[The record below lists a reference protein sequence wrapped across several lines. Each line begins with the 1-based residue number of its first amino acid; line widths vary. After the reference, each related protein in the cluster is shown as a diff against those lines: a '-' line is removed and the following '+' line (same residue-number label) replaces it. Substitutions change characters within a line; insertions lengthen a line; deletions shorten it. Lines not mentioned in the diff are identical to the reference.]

1 MRFEIVDRNE
11 LWLDKY
17 NLAKIYYKHH
27 GNLEM
32 PTSFKTIN
40 GYDYDE
46 NGVALGRW
54 VTTQRIAYKGKGS
67 SKITEEQIN
76 LLEEIG
82 MRFENID
89 RNEAWLDKYNL
100 AKVYYEHY
108 GNLEIPRTF
117 KTINGYEYDE
127 NGIALGTWLNHQRRA
142 YKGKGSSKITEDQIN
157 LLEEIGM
164 RFENIDAMKLWMD
177 KYNLAKIYYEHYG
190 NLEIP
195 QTFKTINGYEHDENG
210 VALGKWLSAQRQ
222 AYKGKGSYKIT
233 EDQIKLLEEIGMRF
247 EIVDKKELWLEKY
260 NLAKI
265 YYEHHGNLEIPQTFK
280 TVNGY
285 EYDEN
290 GITLGVWIN
299 NQRNAYKVKGTNKI
313 TEDQIKLL
321 EEIGMKWF
329 SETVDNNLQ
338 QELITDENTK
348 SKKEEIM
355 NRLTSYLS
363 SIDNEISD
371 KDIINQGFL
380 NNLESTQRKK

>member
-1 MRFEIVDRNE
+1 
-11 LWLDKY
+11 
-17 NLAKIYYKHH
+17 
-27 GNLEM
+27 
-32 PTSFKTIN
+32 
-40 GYDYDE
+40 
-46 NGVALGRW
+46 
-54 VTTQRIAYKGKGS
+54 
-67 SKITEEQIN
+67 
-76 LLEEIG
+76 
-82 MRFENID
+82 
-89 RNEAWLDKYNL
+89 
-100 AKVYYEHY
+100 
-108 GNLEIPRTF
+108 
-117 KTINGYEYDE
+117 
-127 NGIALGTWLNHQRRA
+127 
-142 YKGKGSSKITEDQIN
+142 
-157 LLEEIGM
+157 M

-195 QTFKTINGYEHDENG
+195 QTFKTINGYEYDENG
-210 VALGKWLSAQRQ
+210 ITLGAWINHQRQ
-222 AYKGKGSYKIT
+222 AYKGKGLNKIT
-233 EDQIKLLEEIGMRF
+233 EDQINLLEEIGMRF
-247 EIVDKKELWLEKY
+247 ENIDRNEAWMEKY

-265 YYEHHGNLEIPQTFK
+265 YYEHYGNLEIPQTFK

-285 EYDEN
+285 DYDEN
-290 GITLGVWIN
+290 GITLGAWIN

>member
-1 MRFEIVDRNE
+1 MT
-11 LWLDKY
+11 K
-17 NLAKIYYKHH
+17 
-27 GNLEM
+27 
-32 PTSFKTIN
+32 
-40 GYDYDE
+40 
-46 NGVALGRW
+46 
-54 VTTQRIAYKGKGS
+54 
-67 SKITEEQIN
+67 
-76 LLEEIG
+76 
-82 MRFENID
+82 
-89 RNEAWLDKYNL
+89 
-100 AKVYYEHY
+100 
-108 GNLEIPRTF
+108 
-117 KTINGYEYDE
+117 
-127 NGIALGTWLNHQRRA
+127 
-142 YKGKGSSKITEDQIN
+142 DQIK

-195 QTFKTINGYEHDENG
+195 QTFKTINGYEYDENG
-210 VALGKWLSAQRQ
+210 IALGIWINTQRQ
-222 AYKGKGSYKIT
+222 AYKGKGKLKII

-247 EIVDKKELWLEKY
+247 EIVDKKESWLKKYNLAKAYYEHYGNLEIPAIFKTINGYDYDENGIALGIWIKTQRRAYKGNGTCKMTKDQINLLEEIGMRFENIDRNEAWMEKY

-265 YYEHHGNLEIPQTFK
+265 YYEHYGNLEIPQTFK

-285 EYDEN
+285 DYDEN
-290 GITLGVWIN
+290 GITLGAWIN

>member
-1 MRFEIVDRNE
+1 
-11 LWLDKY
+11 
-17 NLAKIYYKHH
+17 
-27 GNLEM
+27 
-32 PTSFKTIN
+32 
-40 GYDYDE
+40 
-46 NGVALGRW
+46 
-54 VTTQRIAYKGKGS
+54 
-67 SKITEEQIN
+67 
-76 LLEEIG
+76 

-89 RNEAWLDKYNL
+89 RNEAWM
-100 AKVYYEHY
+100 E
-108 GNLEIPRTF
+108 
-117 KTINGYEYDE
+117 
-127 NGIALGTWLNHQRRA
+127 
-142 YKGKGSSKITEDQIN
+142 
-157 LLEEIGM
+157 
-164 RFENIDAMKLWMD
+164 

-195 QTFKTINGYEHDENG
+195 QTFKT
-210 VALGKWLSAQRQ
+210 
-222 AYKGKGSYKIT
+222 
-233 EDQIKLLEEIGMRF
+233 
-247 EIVDKKELWLEKY
+247 
-260 NLAKI
+260 
-265 YYEHHGNLEIPQTFK
+265 
-280 TVNGY
+280 VNGY
-285 EYDEN
+285 DYDEN
-290 GITLGVWIN
+290 GITLGAWIN